1 MRRPSRRTVLAT
13 ALGAAL
19 PAPPAPGAAGRL
31 RVLEREHRARLGV
44 FAWDT
49 GSGARLGYR
58 SGERFA
64 MCSVFKTLAVAA
76 VLRDLGEDVLSR
88 VVHYDEGDV
97 DRAGGA
103 PVTGQ
108 PGNLAAGMTVAE
120 LCGAAVSYSDNTAAN
135 LLLEQLG
142 GPVAVTRLCR
152 SVGDEVTRLDRWE
165 PELNSAEPG
174 RATDT
179 TTPLAIATTYA
190 RLTVGHALD
199 ATGRR
204 RLTGW
209 LLACTTGGERI
220 RAGLPGDWTVGDK
233 TGTGGYGTANDVAVA
248 WPPSRAP
255 LVVAVLSTHADA
267 AAAADSPLVGKA
279 AAIVADAFEHGD
291 ARVRSQPGHSK
302 TPSPQPDFRNETG
315 TVLFRSQPLV

>member
-1 MRRPSRRTVLAT
+1 MRKPSRRVVLAT
-13 ALGAAL
+13 ALGAAVPTG
-19 PAPPAPGAAGRL
+19 PAPVATTRL
-31 RVLEREHRARLGV
+31 RALEREHRARLGV

-49 GSGARLGYR
+49 GTGARLGYR

-76 VLRDLGEDVLSR
+76 VLRYLGEDVLGE

-97 DRAGGA
+97 ERAGGA
-103 PVTGQ
+103 PVTGK
-108 PGNLAAGMTVAE
+108 PENLAAGMTVGR
-120 LCGAAVSYSDNTAAN
+120 LCGAAISYSDNTAAN

-152 SVGDEVTRLDRWE
+152 SLGDEVTRLDRWE

-174 RATDT
+174 RVTDT

-199 ATGRR
+199 AAERR

-209 LLACTTGGERI
+209 LLANTTGGERI

-248 WPPSRAP
+248 RPPGRAP
-255 LVVAVLSTHADA
+255 LVLAVLSTHADA
-267 AAAADSPLVGKA
+267 AAEADSPLVSKA
-279 AAIVADAFEHGD
+279 AAIVADVFEHGD
-291 ARVRSQPGHSK
+291 A
-302 TPSPQPDFRNETG
+302 
-315 TVLFRSQPLV
+315 

>member
-1 MRRPSRRTVLAT
+1 MVLTT
-13 ALGAAL
+13 ALGAAV
-19 PAPPAPGAAGRL
+19 AGPPAPEATARL
-31 RVLEREHRARLGV
+31 RALEREHRARLGV

-58 SGERFA
+58 SRERFA

-76 VLRDLGEDVLSR
+76 VLRDLDESVLTE

-97 DRAGGA
+97 ERAGGA
-103 PVTGQ
+103 PVTGK
-108 PGNLAAGMTVAE
+108 PENLAAGMTVEA
-120 LCGAAVSYSDNTAAN
+120 LCAAAISYSDNTAAN
-135 LLLEQLG
+135 LLLEQLE

-152 SVGDEVTRLDRWE
+152 SLGDRVTRLDRWE
-165 PELNSAEPG
+165 PDLNSAEPG
-174 RATDT
+174 RITDT

-199 ATGRR
+199 GADRR

-209 LLACTTGGERI
+209 LLANTTGGERI

-248 WPPSRAP
+248 RPPGRAP
-255 LVVAVLSTHADA
+255 G
-267 AAAADSPLVGKA
+267 VGGGPRPPRPPPPPA
-279 AAIVADAFEHGD
+279 
-291 ARVRSQPGHSK
+291 P
-302 TPSPQPDFRNETG
+302 
-315 TVLFRSQPLV
+315 